1 MTNTPGECRSVL
13 VTAMTHAAID
23 CLIDKLLTLTDHYR
37 AMKDL
42 ETTWLASVVTE
53 RVRVGTNH
61 PHAKE
66 DDGKIHIYAGTAYQ
80 LYKFCNKNGKAVQPI
95 EVQYLRR

>member
-1 MTNTPGECRSVL
+1 MTNTLGECRSVL

-23 CLIDKLLTLTDHYR
+23 CLIDKLHTLTGHYR

-53 RVRVGTNH
+53 RVRIGTNH
-61 PHAKE
+61 PYVKE
-66 DDGKIHIYAGTAYQ
+66 DDGKIHIYAGTTYQ
-80 LYKFCNKNGKAVQPI
+80 LYQFCNKNGKAMRPI
-95 EVQYLRR
+95 EEYYLSH